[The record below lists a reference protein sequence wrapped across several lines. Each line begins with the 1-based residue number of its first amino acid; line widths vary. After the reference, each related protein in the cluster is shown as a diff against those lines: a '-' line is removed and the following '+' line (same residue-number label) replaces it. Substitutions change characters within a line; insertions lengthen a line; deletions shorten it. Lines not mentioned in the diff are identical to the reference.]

1 MRETKLRRREPI
13 EGGLISECLIA
24 CAGLTE
30 GGRTLEV
37 AILIVLGI
45 GAFLILPGL
54 LADEKT
60 KLFRRV
66 WSSERARGTP
76 AVIDAQLAALN
87 RLQTLYGI
95 KNGDSPEML
104 RKSIANLMA
113 DAMTF
118 DLKHPVNGGVEVT
131 AVLVRHLRLR
141 FPNLNDEE

>member
-1 MRETKLRRREPI
+1 ML
-13 EGGLISECLIA
+13 
-24 CAGLTE
+24 
-30 GGRTLEV
+30 
-37 AILIVLGI
+37 ILIGLGV

-54 LADEKT
+54 LVDEKT

-104 RKSIANLMA
+104 RKSIASLMA

-131 AVLVRHLRLR
+131 AVLIRHLRLR

>member
-1 MRETKLRRREPI
+1 MEV
-13 EGGLISECLIA
+13 LILIA
-24 CAGLTE
+24 
-30 GGRTLEV
+30 
-37 AILIVLGI
+37 LGI
-45 GAFLILPGL
+45 AAFLILPGL

-76 AVIDAQLAALN
+76 AIIDAQLVALD

-95 KNGDSPEML
+95 KKGDSPEVL

-131 AVLVRHLRLR
+131 AVLLRNLSLR